1 MTQFIASI
9 ALIIPDY
16 DQAIDFYVNKLG
28 FDLLEDTQLT
38 PDKRWVAIAPP
49 GAKETRII
57 LTQAYKPEQIVAVGN
72 QAGGGVLMILKTDN
86 FDRDYDAMGEK
97 GVEFLEQPRSEI
109 YGKVVVFKDPFG
121 HKWDLLETSE

>member
-16 DQAIDFYVNKLG
+16 DQAIDFYVSKLG
-28 FDLLEDTQLT
+28 FDLLEDTQMT
-38 PDKRWVAIAPP
+38 TEKRWVAIAPP

-57 LTQAYKPEQIVAVGN
+57 LTQAYKPDQISAVGN
-72 QAGGGVLMILKTDN
+72 QAGGGVLMILRTDD
-86 FDRDYDAMGEK
+86 FDRDYNRMLDSE
-97 GVEFLEQPRSEI
+97 VEFLEAPRTET

-121 HKWDLLETSE
+121 HKWDLIEPI